1 MLQDDIVTDA
11 MRRALSLARRGPAG
25 NPNPQVGCVILD
37 PEGRIVA
44 EGWHRGAG
52 SPHAEVDA
60 LTRVPEEWHRRA
72 QELTAVVT
80 LEPCNHVGHTGPCAI
95 ALRDFGIGSVV
106 YSVDDPGGTVSDGTG
121 PHGTESNVTS
131 AGGAQTLRDAGVEVT
146 GGVLANEVRAFL
158 RPWLTNVLR
167 ELGRLDGLDEATGLS
182 APRPRVIAKWAQTLD
197 GRVAAANGTS
207 QWITGTEARHDV
219 HRRRAEADAILIGTG
234 TLVVDNPA
242 LTARAPGGELLVSAA
257 HQPIPIILGAREI
270 PHDAKVLQH
279 PALSAHELD
288 QPLRLAGADLAAEL
302 AALGQHG
309 INSVFVEGG
318 PTVISSLLAAGL
330 VDELLVYVAP
340 ALLGGPGLAVGDL
353 GFQDISDIQRLH
365 GVETIP
371 LGPDTL
377 FRAFISDSV
386 VATGASL
393 EKGS

>member
-1 MLQDDIVTDA
+1 
-11 MRRALSLARRGPAG
+11 
-25 NPNPQVGCVILD
+25 
-37 PEGRIVA
+37 
-44 EGWHRGAG
+44 
-52 SPHAEVDA
+52 
-60 LTRVPEEWHRRA
+60 
-72 QELTAVVT
+72 
-80 LEPCNHVGHTGPCAI
+80 
-95 ALRDFGIGSVV
+95 
-106 YSVDDPGGTVSDGTG
+106 
-121 PHGTESNVTS
+121 
-131 AGGAQTLRDAGVEVT
+131 
-146 GGVLANEVRAFL
+146 
-158 RPWLTNVLR
+158 
-167 ELGRLDGLDEATGLS
+167 
-182 APRPRVIAKWAQTLD
+182 
-197 GRVAAANGTS
+197 
-207 QWITGTEARHDV
+207 
-219 HRRRAEADAILIGTG
+219 
-234 TLVVDNPA
+234 
-242 LTARAPGGELLVSAA
+242 SAA

-279 PALSAHELD
+279 PALSAHGLD

-309 INSVFVEGG
+309 IISVFVEGG